1 MLFTAIYHHC
11 IDIVLATYNGEK
23 YIEEQIK
30 SVQRNAGY
38 QFLVNSIIVVD
49 DGSSDN
55 TLSII
60 KRLAINDSKIRIY
73 VNENSLLGV
82 IKNFVRGA
90 YLSQANFIMF
100 CDQDDV
106 WLENKISVTFDSMIK
121 HDVILPHLIFSDLK
135 IVDASLNTI
144 CDSYFTAK
152 KIPKNWHA
160 DMNNLVKQNV
170 VSGCTMMANRALLQK
185 ALPIPN
191 EACMHDWWFAL
202 VAKTEGKLTFV
213 DQALMLYRQ
222 HETNAIGTGDKNPLG
237 LFKRI
242 YRFRQNA
249 GNSVKQAGALSA
261 RYPYLMN
268 QYPSVAAL
276 SQQATRSRLRN
287 TYAALFGELRRSS
300 FQGSLAMALYCLF
313 FSG

>member
-1 MLFTAIYHHC
+1 MLFTAVHHHC
-11 IDIVLATYNGEK
+11 IDVVLATYNGEK

-30 SVQRNAGY
+30 SVQRNDGY

-55 TLSII
+55 TVSIV

-73 VNENSLLGV
+73 INESSSLGAM
-82 IKNFVRGA
+82 KNFASGV
-90 YLSQANFIMF
+90 YISQANFIMF

-106 WLENKISVTFDSMIK
+106 WLENKISLTLESMIK
-121 HDVILPHLIFSDLK
+121 HDATLPHLVFSDLK
-135 IVDASLNTI
+135 IVDASLNVI
-144 CDSYFTAK
+144 SDSYFTAK

-222 HETNAIGTGDKNPLG
+222 HETNAIGAGDKNPLG

-249 GNSVKQAGALSA
+249 SNSVKQAGALSA
-261 RYPYLMN
+261 RYPYLAS

-300 FQGSLAMALYCLF
+300 FQGSAAMALYCLF